1 MTRPAT
7 VARAGGPAAR
17 LNASAE
23 RTPAR
28 SRAWRFKASGWRP
41 GDAWLGWGTGLFGQ
55 PQPPPVSIERI
66 RRELRQAPPAITQAD
81 LKYFVQVYGQAPKIE
96 LFIRKEESVGA
107 VPWGAPTHQDFLN
120 LWTPEAFRAPAVD
133 FNALL
138 RWLAQQASKKK
149 DGGG

>member
-1 MTRPAT
+1 MSIMTIRLLALLLIVGTATPAL
-7 VARAGGPAAR
+7 AGGQGDDPDPSTTTATAAR
-17 LNASAE
+17 V
-23 RTPAR
+23 
-28 SRAWRFKASGWRP
+28 
-41 GDAWLGWGTGLFGQ
+41 Q